1 MSFGYF
7 VFFFS
12 SSRRH
17 TICALVT
24 GVQTCALPIS
34 AELASA
40 PQLDF
45 WYLTERGL
53 VLALGGIV
61 TGHPNLADGAHV
73 RTSALLW
80 IADDSAEQGNDHAV
94 EQRGRDPLPEA
105 GVDHVDVQMHV
116 RCALH
121 RRRWRGVGRAR
132 VGQSPRVGGGACRG
146 RSEERRVGK
155 ECGSTCRSRW

>member
-1 MSFGYF
+1 MSDNKDLLQRLQD
-7 VFFFS
+7 S
-12 SSRRH
+12 KE
-17 TICALVT
+17 ALARLER
-24 GVQTCALPIS
+24 GESPSA

-80 IADDSAEQGNDHAV
+80 IADDKSI
-94 EQRGRDPLPEA
+94 
-105 GVDHVDVQMHV
+105 
-116 RCALH
+116 
-121 RRRWRGVGRAR
+121 AR
-132 VGQSPRVGGGACRG
+132 TISRFYRL
-146 RSEERRVGK
+146 RSEEHTSELQSLMRPSYAVF
-155 ECGSTCRSRW
+155 

>member
-80 IADDSAEQGNDHAV
+80 IADDKSIARTISRFYRLGT
-94 EQRGRDPLPEA
+94 PLE
-105 GVDHVDVQMHV
+105 D
-116 RCALH
+116 AL
-121 RRRWRGVGRAR
+121 ATE
-132 VGQSPRVGGGACRG
+132 P
-146 RSEERRVGK
+146 
-155 ECGSTCRSRW
+155 